1 MKLLVPFLILV
12 IAAVIVVPQALY
24 TVDETQYVVVTRFGE
39 IQNIVRT
46 PGLKVKAP
54 FVDTANVLD
63 KRILRIDVTPTSM
76 PDQDNQFL
84 EVDAYVRYRIEDPRK
99 FIERLRSE
107 TNANATIQ
115 QIVIAALRDEVGRS
129 TQPEIIGGRLIGIE
143 EDRTTVEPLLN
154 DQGIPTRAAIVARA
168 LSTANQV
175 VKSAENDFG
184 VDIVDIRIKRAD
196 FPGATEDNIFTRM
209 RTERSVQ
216 AQRLRAEGEE
226 LYRQRIADVDR
237 QVEIIS
243 AQADETAN
251 RLRGEGEGEA
261 IRILAEALEQ
271 DPEFFAFRRSL
282 AAYRAVLG
290 GQTTLVLPADSDLF
304 RYLQSSTGAGFS
316 DSSDL
321 DELGELFSL
330 FGALAATDGEFS
342 DESAADVPGD
352 ADGS

>member
-1 MKLLVPFLILV
+1 MRLLVPFLILV
-12 IAAVIVVPQALY
+12 IATVIVVPQALY

-39 IQNIVRT
+39 IQRIVYT

-99 FIERLRSE
+99 FIERLRTES
-107 TNANATIQ
+107 NADARIQ

-129 TQPEIIGGRLIGIE
+129 TQPEIIGGRLIGIQ
-143 EDRTTVEPLLN
+143 EDRTDVEQLV
-154 DQGIPTRAAIVARA
+154 DAQGLPTRAAIVGRA
-168 LSTANQV
+168 LATANKV

-196 FPGATEDNIFTRM
+196 FPPATEENIFNRM

-226 LYRQRIADVDR
+226 RYRQRIADVDR

-243 AQADETAN
+243 AQADEAAN

-282 AAYRAVLG
+282 AAYRSVLG
-290 GQTTLVLPADSDLF
+290 GQTTLVLSADSDLF
-304 RYLQSSTGAGFS
+304 RYLQSASGEGNSNGEDF
-316 DSSDL
+316 
-321 DELGELFSL
+321 LGDIFGLV
-330 FGALAATDGEFS
+330 GALAESGMMSEGSEPSGDTDGS
-342 DESAADVPGD
+342 
-352 ADGS
+352 

>member
-1 MKLLVPFLILV
+1 MKLLVPFLILI

-99 FIERLRSE
+99 FIERLRSQN
-107 TNANATIQ
+107 NADATIQ

-129 TQPEIIGGRLIGIE
+129 TQPEIIGGRLIGIQ
-143 EDRTTVEPLLN
+143 EDRTEVEALV
-154 DQGIPTRAAIVARA
+154 DGQGNPTRAAIVARA
-168 LSTANQV
+168 LATANQE
-175 VKSAENDFG
+175 VKSAEKDFG

-196 FPGATEDNIFTRM
+196 FPAATEANIFTRM

-216 AQRLRAEGEE
+216 AQRLRAEGQE
-226 LYRQRIADVDR
+226 LYLQRIADVDR
-237 QVEIIS
+237 QVEIIR
-243 AQADETAN
+243 AEADETAN

-261 IRILAEALEQ
+261 INILAEALEQ

-282 AAYRAVLG
+282 AAYRTVLG
-290 GQTTLVLPADSDLF
+290 GQTTLVLPANSDLF
-304 RYLQSSTGAGFS
+304 RYLQSAQGET
-316 DSSDL
+316 SSD
-321 DELGELFSL
+321 
-330 FGALAATDGEFS
+330 
-342 DESAADVPGD
+342 D
-352 ADGS
+352 ADLLGDIFGLIGNLAESGMVEDGS

>member
-1 MKLLVPFLILV
+1 MKFLVPFLILI

-24 TVDETQYVVVTRFGE
+24 TVDETEYVVVTRFGE
-39 IQNIVRT
+39 IQHIVRT

-107 TNANATIQ
+107 SNADSRIQ

-143 EDRTTVEPLLN
+143 EDRTTVEPLVN
-154 DQGIPTRAAIVARA
+154 EQGVATRAAIVDRA
-168 LSTANQV
+168 LTTANEI
-175 VKSAENDFG
+175 VKAAENDFG

-196 FPGATEDNIFTRM
+196 FPGATEANIFNRM

-216 AQRLRAEGEE
+216 AQRLRAEGQE
-226 LYRQRIADVDR
+226 LYLQRIADVDR
-237 QVEIIS
+237 QVEII
-243 AQADETAN
+243 AAEADETAN
-251 RLRGEGEGEA
+251 QLRGEGEGEA

-290 GQTTLVLPADSDLF
+290 GQTTLVLPANSDLF
-304 RYLQSSTGAGFS
+304 RYLQSSEGTDDSDGADALEG
-316 DSSDL
+316 
-321 DELGELFSL
+321 LFGL
-330 FGALAATDGEFS
+330 IGALAESGVMSGGSEAPSDTDGS
-342 DESAADVPGD
+342 
-352 ADGS
+352 

>member
-1 MKLLVPFLILV
+1 MKLLVPLLILI

-39 IQNIVRT
+39 IQTVVRS
-46 PGLKVKAP
+46 PGLKLKAP

-99 FIERLRSE
+99 FITRLRTE
-107 TNANATIQ
+107 TTANSRIQ
-115 QIVIAALRDEVGRS
+115 QIVIAALRDEIGRS
-129 TQPEIIGGRLIGIE
+129 TQPEIIGGRLIGIQ
-143 EDRTTVEPLLN
+143 EDRTDVEPLVN
-154 DQGIPTRAAIVARA
+154 EQGVATRAAIVGRA
-168 LSTANQV
+168 LATANQV
-175 VKSAENDFG
+175 VKSAENDYG

-196 FPGATEDNIFTRM
+196 FPPATEENIFNRM

-226 LYRQRIADVDR
+226 LYRERIADVDR
-237 QVEIIS
+237 QVEIIA
-243 AQADETAN
+243 AQADEAAN

-282 AAYRAVLG
+282 EAYRAVLG
-290 GQTTLVLPADSDLF
+290 DQATLVLPANSDLF
-304 RYLQSSTGAGFS
+304 RYLQSSQGTGGS
-316 DSSDL
+316 DD
-321 DELGELFSL
+321 GEDVLEGL
-330 FGALAATDGEFS
+330 FGLIGTLA
-342 DESAADVPGD
+342 ESGMMSQGSEPSGD

>member
-1 MKLLVPFLILV
+1 MKLLVPFLVLI

-24 TVDETQYVVVTRFGE
+24 TVDETQFVVVTRFGE
-39 IQNIVRT
+39 IQTIVYS

-76 PDQDNQFL
+76 PDRDNQFL

-99 FIERLRSE
+99 FIERLRSQN
-107 TNANATIQ
+107 NANATIQ
-115 QIVIAALRDEVGRS
+115 QIVIAALRDEIGRS

-143 EDRTTVEPLLN
+143 EDKTVVEPLL
-154 DQGIPTRAAIVARA
+154 DAQGVTTRAGIVARA

-175 VKSAENDFG
+175 VKSSENDFG

-196 FPGATEDNIFTRM
+196 FPDATQENIFTRM
-209 RTERSVQ
+209 RTERAVQ

-243 AQADETAN
+243 AQADEAAN

-261 IRILAEALEQ
+261 ISILAEALEQ

-282 AAYRAVLG
+282 EAYRTILG
-290 GQTTLVLPADSDLF
+290 DNTTLVLPATSDLF
-304 RYLQSSTGAGFS
+304 RYLQSSEGTDDSGGEAELLEGLFGLLGAGI
-316 DSSDL
+316 
-321 DELGELFSL
+321 
-330 FGALAATDGEFS
+330 AADMAMSGDTDG
-342 DESAADVPGD
+342 P
-352 ADGS
+352 DGS

>member
-1 MKLLVPFLILV
+1 MKLLVPFLILI

-39 IQNIVRT
+39 IQTIVRT

-107 TNANATIQ
+107 SNADSRIQ

-129 TQPEIIGGRLIGIE
+129 TQPEIIGGRLLGIE

-154 DQGIPTRAAIVARA
+154 DQGVPTRAAIVARA
-168 LSTANQV
+168 LSTANEQ
-175 VKSAENDFG
+175 VKSPENDFG

-243 AQADETAN
+243 AQADEAAN

-282 AAYRAVLG
+282 AAYRTVLG
-290 GQTTLVLPADSDLF
+290 GQTTLVLPANSDLF
-304 RYLQSSTGAGFS
+304 RYLQSASGAS
-316 DSSDL
+316 SSDGE
-321 DELGELFSL
+321 DFLGDIFGLV
-330 FGALAATDGEFS
+330 GALAESGMMSEGSEPSGDTDGS
-342 DESAADVPGD
+342 
-352 ADGS
+352 

>member
-1 MKLLVPFLILV
+1 MKLLIPFLILI

-24 TVDETQYVVVTRFGE
+24 TVDQTQFVVVTRFGE
-39 IQNIVRT
+39 IQSVVRT

-99 FIERLRSE
+99 FIESLRSE
-107 TNANATIQ
+107 TNADSRIQ

-129 TQPEIIGGRLIGIE
+129 TQPEIIGGRLIGIA

-154 DQGIPTRAAIVARA
+154 DQGVPTRAAIVARA
-168 LSTANQV
+168 LSTANQQA
-175 VKSAENDFG
+175 KSPENDWG
-184 VDIVDIRIKRAD
+184 VHIVDIRIKRAD

-261 IRILAEALEQ
+261 ISILAEALEQ

-290 GQTTLVLPADSDLF
+290 NQTTLVLPADSDLF
-304 RYLQSSTGAGFS
+304 RYLQSASGEQSGDDAELLGDLFGLLGSFLQATGAT
-316 DSSDL
+316 
-321 DELGELFSL
+321 
-330 FGALAATDGEFS
+330 A
-342 DESAADVPGD
+342 P
-352 ADGS
+352 